1 MLDKTKI
8 QVQYNGVETNKELI
22 MTIKFTPEQYRK
34 AMELAKQGNYGINTT
49 TMSEFVTFKYL
60 KEDGRT
66 KVCLHISIDKDL
78 SKATIEA
85 EEENYINFSYP
96 FDVHQARM
104 LVTTAKENYKYMNLV
119 KHVIDTFFA

>member
-1 MLDKTKI
+1 
-8 QVQYNGVETNKELI
+8 
-22 MTIKFTPEQYRK
+22 MTIKFTPEQYQK
-34 AMELAKQGNYGINTT
+34 AMELAEQGNYGINTT
-49 TMSEFVTFKYL
+49 TMSEYVTFKYL

-96 FDVHQARM
+96 FDVYQARM

-119 KHVIDTFFA
+119 KHAIDTFFA

>member
-1 MLDKTKI
+1 
-8 QVQYNGVETNKELI
+8 

-34 AMELAKQGNYGINTT
+34 AMELAEQGNYGINTT
-49 TMSEFVTFKYL
+49 TMSEFVTLKYL
-60 KEDGRT
+60 KEDGLT
-66 KVCLHISIDKDL
+66 KVCVHISIDKDL

-104 LVTTAKENYKYMNLV
+104 LVTTAKDNYKYLNLLQ
-119 KHVIDTFFA
+119 HTIDTAFA

>member
-1 MLDKTKI
+1 
-8 QVQYNGVETNKELI
+8 

-34 AMELAKQGNYGINTT
+34 AMELAEQGNYGINTT

-66 KVCLHISIDKDL
+66 KVCLHISIDKDS

-96 FDVHQARM
+96 FNVHQARM
-104 LVTTAKENYKYMNLV
+104 LVTTAKDNYKYLNLLQ
-119 KHVIDTFFA
+119 HTIDTAFA